1 MEVKIHKEELTLEQK
16 KEVKECYKIFTDKY
30 KDGLLRVADLKIAM
44 MGLGL
49 SPTNDEIE
57 RIITQLKL
65 FKKMDKN
72 DELVT
77 LTFYEFYDI
86 IHFRLISKKFS
97 FDNESRKMFL
107 LLSNG
112 KEIISNE
119 DIQYLNK
126 HFDDKKTPEQ
136 IEKLY
141 KVSDVD
147 NDGKITQK
155 DFVDVLRHS
164 NYQ

>member
-72 DELVT
+72 
-77 LTFYEFYDI
+77 
-86 IHFRLISKKFS
+86 KK
-97 FDNESRKMFL
+97 D
-107 LLSNG
+107 
-112 KEIISNE
+112 
-119 DIQYLNK
+119 
-126 HFDDKKTPEQ
+126 
-136 IEKLY
+136 
-141 KVSDVD
+141 
-147 NDGKITQK
+147 
-155 DFVDVLRHS
+155 
-164 NYQ
+164 

>member
-1 MEVKIHKEELTLEQK
+1 MEIKIHKEELTLEQK

-77 LTFYEFYDI
+77 LTFDEFYDI

-97 FDNESRKMFL
+97 FENESRKMFL

-112 KEIISNE
+112 KENISTD
-119 DIQYLNK
+119 DIEYLNK
-126 HFDDKKTPEQ
+126 HFDDKEKPEEV
-136 IEKLY
+136 EKLF

-147 NDGKITQK
+147 KDGKITQK
-155 DFVDVLRHS
+155 DFVEVLKHA